1 MISLTVAE
9 IAAAIGAEAPAGTAE
24 QVVGG
29 SVETDSRLVGAGSI
43 FFALPGEVTDGHLFA
58 EGAVTNGAAL
68 VVAERPLDLDV
79 PVLVVDDWNELSD
92 EVKVSRIS
100 LTRPKVS

>member
-1 MISLTVAE
+1 MF
-9 IAAAIGAEAPAGTAE
+9 
-24 QVVGG
+24 
-29 SVETDSRLVGAGSI
+29 D
-43 FFALPGEVTDGHLFA
+43 HL
-58 EGAVTNGAAL
+58 
-68 VVAERPLDLDV
+68 

>member
-43 FFALPGEVTDGHLFA
+43 CEFDLSSI
-58 EGAVTNGAAL
+58 L
-68 VVAERPLDLDV
+68 VR
-79 PVLVVDDWNELSD
+79 S
-92 EVKVSRIS
+92 
-100 LTRPKVS
+100 